1 MSLKENS
8 SYRTVEILWVFFFTT
23 KAMNFFE
30 KKEMKCQTKA
40 FPHSPWRIKKVVE
53 GHLEEWFHSRSWSVK
68 WKSLTFT
75 HVRLYATPWTIQ
87 SVECLQARILEWVAF
102 PFSRGSSQPR
112 NWTQVSCIAGRFFTS
127 WAIREAQKWKRR
139 QIWYPM
145 LNCPSSV
152 IEWNR
157 PRIFDLVKILPSSPD
172 LDFMSSVLLDKVPSE
187 VLVAQ
192 PSLALWDP
200 MDCSPR
206 GSSVHGILQARIL
219 EWVAMPSSRGS
230 SQPRSPT
237 LRADSLPSEPPGKPW
252 TKHWVG

>member
-1 MSLKENS
+1 MTWVSSSVQWFLTTLIIIIKLDKSVLLSDEWMSLKENS

-40 FPHSPWRIKKVVE
+40 FPHSPWRIKEVVE

-112 NWTQVSCIAGRFFTS
+112 NWTQVSC
-127 WAIREAQKWKRR
+127 
-139 QIWYPM
+139 
-145 LNCPSSV
+145 
-152 IEWNR
+152 
-157 PRIFDLVKILPSSPD
+157 
-172 LDFMSSVLLDKVPSE
+172 
-187 VLVAQ
+187 
-192 PSLALWDP
+192 
-200 MDCSPR
+200 
-206 GSSVHGILQARIL
+206 
-219 EWVAMPSSRGS
+219 
-230 SQPRSPT
+230 
-237 LRADSLPSEPPGKPW
+237 ADSLPAEP
-252 TKHWVG
+252 